1 MATFTETPSYSSNVS
16 HLYRTL
22 DATFGDG
29 YEQSTFD
36 GINYKV
42 RMYSLSFNARTCA
55 EGDTVMDFFDTNNTA
70 TTSFTWVPPDG
81 VSGEFKCKDPKQVY
95 SSSLCDISCTF
106 TEVFF

>member
-16 HLYRTL
+16 HQYRTL
-22 DATFGDG
+22 TADFGDG

-42 RMYSLSFNARTCA
+42 RAYTLSFNALTCTEA
-55 EGDTVMDFFDTNNTA
+55 DTLMSFFDTNNTA

-81 VSGEFKCKDPKQVY
+81 VSGEFKCSDPKQTY
-95 SSSLCDISCTF
+95 ASSLCNVTATF
-106 TEVFF
+106 REVFF